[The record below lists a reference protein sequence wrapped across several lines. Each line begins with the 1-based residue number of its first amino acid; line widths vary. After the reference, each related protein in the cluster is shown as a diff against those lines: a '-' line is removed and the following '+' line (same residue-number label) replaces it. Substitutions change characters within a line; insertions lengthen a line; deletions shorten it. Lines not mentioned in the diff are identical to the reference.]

1 MNLHTVLKR
10 ELGWLSLAA
19 ALNLASFS
27 PVGAAENR
35 VLWEIGKPDHDFAEF
50 ALAPKDHAKFKND
63 GFFIVGRSSANQDW
77 PYAHPGP
84 SDSWAGTRTHA
95 FTIVFAL
102 QKANADGEGHLK
114 LAFVDTHQGGPPHLR
129 VEINGQKF
137 ERDLPAG
144 GGDESIMGDA
154 KHGKPSQWDIAFP
167 ASLLKAGDNE
177 IRIVNTRGSWALYDA
192 ISLETP
198 AGLELGQVKPRTWI
212 SEAEVQPVLLREGDH
227 AVQPVRLTVSHFA
240 DDAEAVVRADG
251 QEVGRLKLHQ
261 GTQTADVGLK
271 PAESAHQAK
280 LEIVAGGQVLETRL
294 ITVEPPRLR
303 ELWLLPHS
311 HVDIGYTHR
320 QEDVIGVQI
329 GNLEKAMQLAKE
341 SVNNP
346 PGMRFKW
353 NPEAVWA
360 LDHFLQR
367 ATPEKRAEFLA
378 AVKNGDVGVDALYGN
393 MLTALCRP
401 EELAQCLAFGARLS
415 TLTGVPVQSAS
426 ICDVPGY
433 TWGIVSMMAQAGV
446 KYFAIGPN
454 FGDRVGTIHQW
465 DNRPF
470 YWKSPSGNEKLLC
483 WVVDNYHFFGDLE
496 DHVRQQTTRLQ
507 KNGFPY
513 DISFLFWVGVWP
525 NGGVDNAPPD
535 EQIAAK
541 VKAWNEKYVAP
552 KVVIGLAGE
561 FFREFEKRN
570 GAKLPVKSGDLT
582 PYWED
587 GAGSTSKETALNR
600 ETGDRLQ
607 QADFLWAL
615 LAPDRRPTARFDTA
629 WKNVLLYSEHTWGA
643 WCSISKPDDA
653 FTVDQWKV
661 KRQFAL
667 DASQQSEE
675 LLRDA
680 LATRPKPAASETAF
694 EVCNGTQWKRA
705 GLVTVPAA
713 LQAVGNRVLDS
724 RGGEVPSQ
732 RLANG
737 DLVFWAKDV
746 PPFGA
751 KRYQVGAGV
760 ASKKGQALASG
771 NTLKSS
777 KLQIAVNPESG
788 AVQSLK
794 RTGSAREWVD
804 AKSPVGLNEYRY
816 LLGTDASKALG
827 NGKPEIRVVE
837 AGPLVATLRVK
848 SEAPGCVKLVR
859 EVRVVEGQDW
869 VEFTDKVD
877 RKLVR
882 EKDAVHFGFGFNVPQ
897 GKLHIETP
905 WAVVRPNLDQL
916 PGSCFNWYTVQ
927 RWVDISN
934 PEYGVLW
941 APLDAPLMEIGGLT
955 ANLLGAVAYHEWMT
969 NVNDSQTIYSWAQ
982 NNHWHTNYKAEQP
995 GETVFRFIVRPH
1007 EGGYSAA
1014 ESARFGLET
1023 TRPLIASVV
1032 DKAQSV
1038 PQSLLQVSNPNVLV
1052 ESLKLSADGKSYI
1065 VRLWGFSNQAVR
1077 AQLKWN
1083 QPVKKLWLSDLT
1095 EEPLRALEGAV
1106 EVPAGGVVTLRADRL

>member
-1 MNLHTVLKR
+1 MNLHSALIR
-10 ELGWLSLAA
+10 QLGWLSLAS

-27 PVGAAENR
+27 PAGAAENR
-35 VLWEIGKPDHDFAEF
+35 VLWEIGKPDRDFAEF
-50 ALAPKDHAKFKND
+50 ALAPRDHAKFKHD
-63 GFFIVGRSSANQDW
+63 GFFIVGRSSPRQDW

-95 FTIVFAL
+95 FAIVFAL
-102 QKANADGEGHLK
+102 QKANADGEGRLK

-137 ERDLPAG
+137 ERDLPSG
-144 GGDESIMGDA
+144 GGDESIMGDPQ
-154 KHGKPSQWDIAFP
+154 HGKPSQWDIAFP

-192 ISLETP
+192 VSLEAP

-227 AVQPVRLTVSHFA
+227 AVQPLRLTVSHFA

-261 GTQTADVGLK
+261 GTQTADIGLK
-271 PAESAHQAK
+271 PSESAHQAK
-280 LEIVAGGQVLETRL
+280 LEIVVGGQVVEARS

-320 QEDVIGVQI
+320 QEDVIGIQI

-341 SVNNP
+341 SANNP

-367 ATPEKRAEFLA
+367 ATPDKRAEFLA
-378 AVKNGDVGVDALYGN
+378 AVKQGDVGVDALYGN

-454 FGDRVGTIHQW
+454 YGDRVGTIHQW

-483 WVVDNYHFFGDLE
+483 WVVDNYHFLGNLE
-496 DHVRQQTTRLQ
+496 DHVRQQTARLQ

-513 DISFLFWVGVWP
+513 DISFLFWVGSWP

-541 VKAWNEKYVAP
+541 VKAWNEKYAAP
-552 KVVIGLAGE
+552 KVIIGLTGE
-561 FFREFEKRN
+561 FFREFEKHN
-570 GAKLPVKSGDLT
+570 GAKLPVQSGDLT

-600 ETGDRLQ
+600 ETADRLQ

-615 LAPDRRPTARFDTA
+615 LAPDRRPTGRFDAA

-667 DASQQSEE
+667 DASSQSKD

-680 LATRPKPAASETAF
+680 LAVRPKPAASETAF
-694 EVCNGTQWKRA
+694 DVYNGTQWKRA
-705 GLVTVPAA
+705 GLVTVPAE
-713 LQAVGNRVLDS
+713 LQAIGNRVLDS

-771 NTLKSS
+771 NTLISS

-794 RTGSAREWVD
+794 RAGSAREWVD

-816 LLGTDASKALG
+816 LLGTDATKALG

-837 AGPLVATLRVK
+837 AGPLVATLRVR

-955 ANLLGAVAYHEWMT
+955 ANLLGSVAYHEWMT
-969 NVNDSQTIYSWAQ
+969 NANDSQTIYSWAQ

-1014 ESARFGLET
+1014 ESAQFGLET
-1023 TRPLIASVV
+1023 TRPLIASAVE
-1032 DKAQSV
+1032 KTQPV

-1077 AQLKWN
+1077 AQLKWS
-1083 QPVKKLWLSDLT
+1083 QPVKQLWLSDLT